1 MKQKISTK
9 IAFCGVLAALMVV
22 IMLLGTLF
30 PLATYACPAVAGAL
44 LIPAVWEFGSP
55 TGWILYA
62 AAAILTL
69 LLCPDKEAAILFL
82 LLLGWYPALRP
93 TLQHLPHRAIRLVVK
108 LLLFNLA
115 IAASYLLLLFVL
127 SLPDLVREAAQWT
140 GPLVLGLLLLGNVTF
155 LLYDLLL
162 ARLTNWYV
170 YRLRARLRPFR

>member
-1 MKQKISTK
+1 MRQKISTK

-44 LIPAVWEFGSP
+44 LIPAVWEFGAP
-55 TGWILYA
+55 TGWVLYA

-69 LLCPDKEAAILFL
+69 LLCPDKEAVILFL

-93 TLQHLPHRAIRLVVK
+93 TLQHLSHPALRLVVK

-127 SLPDLVREAAQWT
+127 SLPDLVQESAQWT
-140 GPLVLGLLLLGNVTF
+140 GWLVLVLLLLGNITF